1 MLLHVEG
8 LEHVYLDLTSCQ
20 FLPLGFMIEGLCM
33 RKKTS
38 ISVCALLARL
48 LVKNFRAIEQID

>member
-33 RKKTS
+33 RKKTC

-48 LVKNFRAIEQID
+48 LVKISGQ